1 MSSGAEPEA
10 PEPSEA
16 SAEQIA
22 ERHLRRNF
30 GLLIGEAGA
39 FMAGLAFFDTSTVVP
54 LLLAKLGAS
63 DVVIGALRFVLV
75 LGFTLPALVAA
86 HRIHGRPTHKRFL
99 LITASLSRVGL
110 CTIPVVLLLAA
121 RERPAL
127 ALWWTFGTISLFAI
141 MDGAC
146 AVSWY
151 DILAKTIPAR
161 MRGRFFGVMQTTAG
175 LFAISAGVVVHWVL
189 RSPRLPYPVN
199 FALLGGLWFL
209 AAMLSQAGLALIHEP
224 PGPAVPSERRLGF
237 LDYLKQTV
245 PLLRSSARLR
255 GLIVTR
261 ILLDGAGM
269 AGPFY
274 ILYAQRD
281 LGVSLQMAGVYTMAQ
296 NAGRVLT
303 GPLWGWVSDRLGT
316 HVAIRAI
323 GLFVLLAPVLAFAAV
338 PGRPELM
345 LLVFFV
351 LGAVGDG
358 MWMVMSTA
366 LLESVAP
373 DERPLAVGVA
383 SVCQTPSALYAPAG
397 GLLSGLTS
405 YRVVFV
411 TGALFALF
419 GLVLAMRIPP
429 RGPVQQA

>member
-1 MSSGAEPEA
+1 
-10 PEPSEA
+10 
-16 SAEQIA
+16 
-22 ERHLRRNF
+22 
-30 GLLIGEAGA
+30 
-39 FMAGLAFFDTSTVVP
+39 
-54 LLLAKLGAS
+54 
-63 DVVIGALRFVLV
+63 
-75 LGFTLPALVAA
+75 
-86 HRIHGRPTHKRFL
+86 
-99 LITASLSRVGL
+99 
-110 CTIPVVLLLAA
+110 
-121 RERPAL
+121 
-127 ALWWTFGTISLFAI
+127 
-141 MDGAC
+141 
-146 AVSWY
+146 
-151 DILAKTIPAR
+151 
-161 MRGRFFGVMQTTAG
+161 
-175 LFAISAGVVVHWVL
+175 
-189 RSPRLPYPVN
+189 
-199 FALLGGLWFL
+199 
-209 AAMLSQAGLALIHEP
+209 MLSQAGLALIHEP

-316 HVAIRAI
+316 HVEIRAI
-323 GLFVLLAPVLAFAAV
+323 GLLVLLAPVIAFAAT
-338 PGRPELM
+338 PGRAMIM
-345 LLVFFV
+345 LLVFFA

-366 LLESVAP
+366 LLESVSP

-411 TGALFALF
+411 TGAVFALF

-429 RGPVQQA
+429 RRSVQQA